1 MKSIIRSL
9 RHRNFRLYFFG
20 QGLSVTGTWMQSV
33 AMLWLVYDLTGS
45 KALLGL
51 AGFAS
56 QILTFAVAPFAG
68 VLADRWN
75 RRRTII
81 AAQALAMA
89 QALAL
94 ASITLTGVV
103 EVWHVIGLSVF
114 TGLVR
119 GFEVPT
125 RQSFIVQML
134 DDRRD
139 LPNAIALNSF
149 LANTARL
156 AGPIIAGGI
165 IWAAAEYGESGPGEA
180 AHARGAG
187 LVFLINGASYAT
199 IIAALVAMRIAP
211 RHREPAGNVLA
222 GLKEGVV
229 YAWRTPTI
237 RTVLVLLA
245 LTSLVAIPYSNL
257 LPAFAKDE
265 ALLGGGP
272 VTHGCLWGAAGVG
285 ALIAGILLAYR
296 REAVPLRRILLGSAV
311 LFGLGLITFGL
322 LARYESSL
330 WLVLPVMVWVGLA
343 MTGQMYACNTLLQ
356 TTSDENKRG
365 RVMSFYTMA
374 FMGVIPFGA
383 MLMGSLAEV
392 LDAHL
397 AGFGPS
403 YEGLGA
409 PVVVAAGG
417 VILTVGTLLL
427 GRRLPRGI
435 RPSPATMEGIPPAE

>member
-33 AMLWLVYDLTGS
+33 AMGWLVYRLTGS

-81 AAQALAMA
+81 TAQALAMA

-94 ASITLTGVV
+94 ASVTLTGMVQ
-103 EVWHVIGLSVF
+103 VWHVIALSVF

-125 RQSFIVQML
+125 RHSFIVQML
-134 DDRRD
+134 DERKD

-149 LANTARL
+149 LANTARMV
-156 AGPIIAGGI
+156 GPLIAGGI
-165 IWAAAEYGESGPGEA
+165 IWAAREYGESQHDGT
-180 AHARGAG
+180 ARGAG

-211 RHREPAGNVLA
+211 RHRESAGNVLA
-222 GLKEGVV
+222 GLKEGIA

-245 LTSLVAIPYSNL
+245 LTSLVAVPYANL
-257 LPAFAKDE
+257 LPAFAKDTN
-265 ALLGGGP
+265 LLAGGP
-272 VTHGCLWGAAGVG
+272 DTLGYLMGAAG
-285 ALIAGILLAYR
+285 
-296 REAVPLRRILLGSAV
+296 
-311 LFGLGLITFGL
+311 
-322 LARYESSL
+322 
-330 WLVLPVMVWVGLA
+330 
-343 MTGQMYACNTLLQ
+343 
-356 TTSDENKRG
+356 
-365 RVMSFYTMA
+365 
-374 FMGVIPFGA
+374 
-383 MLMGSLAEV
+383 
-392 LDAHL
+392 
-397 AGFGPS
+397 
-403 YEGLGA
+403 
-409 PVVVAAGG
+409 
-417 VILTVGTLLL
+417 
-427 GRRLPRGI
+427 
-435 RPSPATMEGIPPAE
+435 

>member
-33 AMLWLVYDLTGS
+33 AMGWLVYRLTGS

-81 AAQALAMA
+81 AAQVLAMA

-94 ASITLTGVV
+94 ASVTLTGVV
-103 EVWHVIGLSVF
+103 QWWHVVALSIF

-134 DDRRD
+134 DERAD

-149 LANTARL
+149 LVNTARL
-156 AGPIIAGGI
+156 VGPLIAGGI
-165 IWAAAEYGESGPGEA
+165 IAAVAEHGEGV
-180 AHARGAG
+180 
-187 LVFLINGASYAT
+187 VFLINGISYAT
-199 IIAALVAMRIAP
+199 IIVALVAMRIAP
-211 RHREPAGNVLA
+211 RHREPAGDVLA
-222 GLKEGVV
+222 GLKEGLA

-237 RTVLVLLA
+237 RTVLGLLA
-245 LTSLVAIPYSNL
+245 LSSLVAVPYSNL
-257 LPAFAKDE
+257 LPAFAKDTH
-265 ALLGGGP
+265 LLAGGP
-272 VTHGCLWGAAGVG
+272 DTLGYLMGAAGVG
-285 ALIAGILLAYR
+285 SLLAGVLLAYR
-296 REAVPLRRILLGSAV
+296 REAIPLRRILLGSAV
-311 LFGLGLITFGL
+311 LFGLGLIAFAL

-330 WLVLPVMVWVGLA
+330 WLALPVLVWVGLA
-343 MTGQMYACNTLLQ
+343 MTAQMYACNTLLQ

-365 RVMSFYTMA
+365 RVMSLYTMA

-383 MLMGSLAEV
+383 ILTGWLAEV
-392 LDAHL
+392 LDARL
-397 AGFGPS
+397 AVWGPA
-403 YEGLGA
+403 YAGLGA
-409 PVVVAAGG
+409 PVVVAVGG
-417 VILTVGTLLL
+417 VILTVGTVLL
-427 GRRLPRGI
+427 GRRLPKGI
-435 RPSPATMEGIPPAE
+435 RPSPATMERVEAPE